1 MDILSGVEA
10 NRSIAL
16 LNTSAIGS
24 FLSGCRVVS
33 LTMDWTHVYLQNLP
47 VCIESTQHD
56 QLKLDDNGNWQE
68 YF

>member
-1 MDILSGVEA
+1 MDTA
-10 NRSIAL
+10 
-16 LNTSAIGS
+16 AIGS
-24 FLSGCRVVS
+24 FLSGCRVVC
-33 LTMDWTHVYLQNLP
+33 LTDYWRDMYLQNIP